1 MMNCTFLSLKKL
13 IIFLLLEAFL
23 VIIFYCFLRKQNAKL
38 QNNYELSSSRTY
50 LSQSEVNMELY
61 LWFIKYFVPLE
72 TNSQKRNNLCCK
84 SII

>member
-50 LSQSEVNMELY
+50 LLQSEVNMELY
-61 LWFIKYFVPLE
+61 LWFIKYLYLWCLILKKE
-72 TNSQKRNNLCCK
+72 
-84 SII
+84 IIYVAKA